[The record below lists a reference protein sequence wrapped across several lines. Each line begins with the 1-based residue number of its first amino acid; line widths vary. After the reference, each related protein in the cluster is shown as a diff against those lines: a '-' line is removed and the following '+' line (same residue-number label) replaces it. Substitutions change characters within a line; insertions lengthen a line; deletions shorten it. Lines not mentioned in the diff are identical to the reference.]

1 MAREGSIFASL
12 SAGSGIDSIMRGCTT
27 GVYMTIRLISK
38 RNKEDKRIREEGAGV
53 FTSLLQTVTGLD
65 SKPNRKTCSVI
76 IVPLNGKWHSLAII
90 VSQVVFARARNVGRI
105 PVCSIFTSS
114 M

>member
-1 MAREGSIFASL
+1 
-12 SAGSGIDSIMRGCTT
+12 
-27 GVYMTIRLISK
+27 MTIRLISK